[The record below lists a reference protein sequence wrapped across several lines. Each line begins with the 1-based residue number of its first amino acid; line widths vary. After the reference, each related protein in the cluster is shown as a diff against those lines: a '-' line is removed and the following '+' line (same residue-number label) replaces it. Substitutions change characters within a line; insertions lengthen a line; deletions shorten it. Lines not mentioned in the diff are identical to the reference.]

1 MLPAHASAGG
11 SLGVAGV
18 YVTAGLF
25 GVAECSPTAA
35 LGAADAARRRARLPY
50 GVEKK
55 VSKHRGELGTG
66 AIEGVA
72 GPEAA
77 HNAAVGGVV
86 ALRTGRGQARG
97 GRGVRHAGRLG
108 VGPPN
113 GHSVGLN

>member
-1 MLPAHASAGG
+1 MRARLLAGG
-11 SLGVAGV
+11 RWI

-77 HNAAVGGVV
+77 HNAAVAALWPSGPAGVMLAAAV
-86 ALRTGRGQARG
+86 ASATPAVSALVRRTATR
-97 GRGVRHAGRLG
+97 
-108 VGPPN
+108 
-113 GHSVGLN
+113 SV